1 MPLLVAQE
9 TVLDL
14 GGPEVLLVG
23 AGHHEAALGGEEGLE
38 ALTRASVE
46 TVQLPPESNAI
57 EVIIRGETYRTKVAR

>member
-23 AGHHEAALGGEEGLE
+23 ACHHQAPVRNEEGLE
-38 ALTRASVE
+38 ALTRVGIEAVE
-46 TVQLPPESNAI
+46 LPPGPGSEPD
-57 EVIIRGETYRTKVAR
+57 